1 MPLPPSEALAM
12 PRALGSK
19 TNMNEF
25 FSRAYR
31 TLLTIRLFETRAIQL
46 YRQGLVRGYLHP
58 YLGEEAIATG
68 VCAALEPRDYIV
80 STHRGHGHCIARGA
94 NLGKMFA
101 ELLGRATGYCAG
113 WGGSMHIA
121 DVSAGNLG
129 ANGIVGGGISLGV
142 GAALGTSI
150 RGEDRVTVVFLS
162 DGASNNG
169 VFCESMNLAA
179 IWNLP
184 LILVIENNQYAVST
198 PIAQS
203 TRETALYKRGE
214 AYAVTS
220 SAVDGNQV
228 LEVYERTREAVKQ
241 CRAGQGPVL
250 LEAKTY
256 RHAGHHVNDPG
267 LYMPKERLEY
277 YKSKDPVAL
286 GRKLLI
292 DEGGVTEEGAKAIEA
307 AVEQE
312 VEAAVEFAKGGPEP
326 SLEQFLQSI

>member
-1 MPLPPSEALAM
+1 
-12 PRALGSK
+12 
-19 TNMNEF
+19 
-25 FSRAYR
+25 
-31 TLLTIRLFETRAIQL
+31 
-46 YRQGLVRGYLHP
+46 
-58 YLGEEAIATG
+58 
-68 VCAALEPRDYIV
+68 
-80 STHRGHGHCIARGA
+80 
-94 NLGKMFA
+94 
-101 ELLGRATGYCAG
+101 
-113 WGGSMHIA
+113 
-121 DVSAGNLG
+121 
-129 ANGIVGGGISLGV
+129 
-142 GAALGTSI
+142 
-150 RGEDRVTVVFLS
+150 
-162 DGASNNG
+162 
-169 VFCESMNLAA
+169 
-179 IWNLP
+179 
-184 LILVIENNQYAVST
+184 
-198 PIAQS
+198 
-203 TRETALYKRGE
+203 
-214 AYAVTS
+214 
-220 SAVDGNQV
+220 